1 MSKFRGSLSLNWYWD
16 PVNGNFVL
24 ENNTVK
30 RIIQEQKTS
39 GEVSIFSYQ
48 RVNQEADKVAR
59 YALNHQGL
67 KRGDVVAV
75 MMRNEPEFIWIFLG
89 LAKIGVI
96 VAFINYNLRADPL
109 KHCLRESD
117 AKVLIVGKDDDLLKA
132 VEEINTE
139 LLEKGV
145 DIWVSGEGITENIP
159 QNFSHLQKATESSS
173 SGEEIPR
180 HIRQGITLMD
190 PLSYVYTSG
199 TTGLP
204 KPAII
209 THLRYIRGAFLMAV
223 PTKLNENDI
232 VYTSLPLYHSMAG
245 VVGLSAVILR
255 GATIILRAKFSAS
268 NFWYDIRR
276 HGVTVVQYIGEICRY
291 VLATPQ
297 SPLESRHV
305 VRCFIGNGLRSDIW
319 LKFQSRFKLDHMVEF
334 YASTEGNCW
343 FSNTYNKPLSCGRLS
358 PFLRLVFPSFLV
370 KYDHEKDEPVRNE
383 QGRCIPVEI
392 GEPGLLIAAIK
403 GNFTF
408 EGYKGNKGLTEKK
421 ILRNVFQ
428 QGDAYFN
435 SGDLLYTDSNYF
447 LYFSDRVGDTF
458 RWKGENVS
466 TLEVA
471 NVLAEVE
478 GVEDASVYGVKVPG
492 KEGRAGMAAVTLQE
506 EKKLTWQLFE
516 NIYNRLSD
524 RLPAYAR
531 PLFLRVQHTLD
542 LTGTYKQRKEQ
553 LKGQGFKPSEVKD
566 DKLYFLDET
575 KRAFVPL
582 DAELYERIIRGEE
595 RI

>member
-1 MSKFRGSLSLNWYWD
+1 M
-16 PVNGNFVL
+16 
-24 ENNTVK
+24 
-30 RIIQEQKTS
+30 
-39 GEVSIFSYQ
+39 
-48 RVNQEADKVAR
+48 
-59 YALNHQGL
+59 
-67 KRGDVVAV
+67 
-75 MMRNEPEFIWIFLG
+75 
-89 LAKIGVI
+89 
-96 VAFINYNLRADPL
+96 ADPL
-109 KHCLRESD
+109 K
-117 AKVLIVGKDDDLLKA
+117 AMLINPLIISPLPHLLS
-132 VEEINTE
+132 
-139 LLEKGV
+139 LQGP
-145 DIWVSGEGITENIP
+145 EGITENAP
-159 QNFSHLQKATESSS
+159 QNFRHLQKATESSS
-173 SGEEIPR
+173 SGEEIPH
-180 HIRQGITLMD
+180 HIRQGITLID

-199 TTGLP
+199 ITGLP

-223 PTKLNENDI
+223 PTL
-232 VYTSLPLYHSMAG
+232 G
-245 VVGLSAVILR
+245 
-255 GATIILRAKFSAS
+255 
-268 NFWYDIRR
+268 
-276 HGVTVVQYIGEICRY
+276 
-291 VLATPQ
+291 
-297 SPLESRHV
+297 RHV
-305 VRCFIGNGLRSDIW
+305 RVGNGLRSDIW
-319 LKFQSRFKLDHMVEF
+319 LKFQSRFKVDHMVEF

-358 PFLRLVFPSFLV
+358 PFLQLVFPSFLV
-370 KYDHEKDEPVRNE
+370 KYDHEDDEPVRNE
-383 QGRCIPVEI
+383 RCIPVKI

-471 NVLAEVE
+471 YVLAEVE

-492 KEGRAGMAAVTLQE
+492 IEGRFGMAAVTLQK

-524 RLPAYAR
+524 SLPAYAR